1 MKDIYTSQFKIFLEE
16 DSKLS
21 VISAGF
27 RIFLGILVH
36 IFTVYLSETEKVV
49 RKFFRIQSI

>member
-21 VISAGF
+21 VISARF

-36 IFTVYLSETEKVV
+36 ISTVYLSETEKVV